1 MPEGTGFTVWFTG
14 LSGAGKSTIA
24 DLVGPE
30 LERRGVVVAD
40 LEMLAS
46 GALSPLEGFMGRE
59 DYESVLESM
68 RLASGLVWAL
78 PVCLAVEQAP
88 TGDRVA
94 LADSKG
100 RLYGVLDVMSVY
112 TYIKEVEAER
122 AFGTTDVVHPGVAR
136 LYDQAPLYVSGP
148 VTVFDR
154 VDPPFPE
161 LSKDPAETRAEFAQ
175 RGWK

>member
-88 TGDRVA
+88 RGDR
-94 LADSKG
+94 G
-100 RLYGVLDVMSVY
+100 
-112 TYIKEVEAER
+112 
-122 AFGTTDVVHPGVAR
+122 
-136 LYDQAPLYVSGP
+136 APAGQSGGP
-148 VTVFDR
+148 VG
-154 VDPPFPE
+154 PP
-161 LSKDPAETRAEFAQ
+161 
-175 RGWK
+175 GGGG